1 LISKEFTTD
10 VKVLDEDEGII
21 EAYVNSMGVVDSD
34 NDIIEPTAFDKSIS
48 KNDIIPFLQ
57 GHDQSQ
63 IIGKVLSL
71 SPKYMDGDQYQLLA
85 KLKVN
90 LETERGRDA
99 FSNIKG
105 GYVNQYSI
113 GFNIPDT
120 GAELKRIGD
129 ATVRVIN
136 EADLVEVSSVIRG
149 ASPDTATI
157 SAKTEIPMETEPQD
171 TALDTDFSASD
182 TELAKAKLLLIK
194 TQLELKKYKRKKP
207 KK

>member
-1 LISKEFTTD
+1 
-10 VKVLDEDEGII
+10 
-21 EAYVNSMGVVDSD
+21 
-34 NDIIEPTAFDKSIS
+34 
-48 KNDIIPFLQ
+48 
-57 GHDQSQ
+57 
-63 IIGKVLSL
+63 
-71 SPKYMDGDQYQLLA
+71 
-85 KLKVN
+85 
-90 LETERGRDA
+90 
-99 FSNIKG
+99 
-105 GYVNQYSI
+105 VNQYSI